1 MAGMAPEPRYHRKR
15 CSAAGVD
22 GQRGYARHRPEDT
35 VLYQTVEQHVGAFF
49 ETVSE
54 QGASLPGFVREAL
67 DAYLRCGRLE
77 GGLLRVK
84 CTRCRHEHVI
94 AFSRRKRGFC
104 PSCGARR
111 MVDGAARL
119 VDHVLPHVPMRQWVV
134 TFPWPLRLLFA
145 ARPALLTR
153 VLGVVTRAVST
164 SMLRRAGLTVRSGA
178 KTGIV
183 TCIQRFSSNL
193 ALNVHLHMLVPD
205 GAYSFERDRPRFH
218 RIPAPSHDDLQRLLD
233 ALIRRITR
241 TLVRA
246 GVLIEDPLPDASGQT
261 YLNLEADSPLDEL
274 SAAAVRYRIVVG
286 PLAGRK
292 TMTLHD
298 PTRVVQ
304 GAPSKPFT
312 VSRDGF
318 SLNAAVA
325 CEPHQRDKL
334 ARVCRYLLR
343 PPIALE
349 RLRLDADGL
358 AASGLAGPAR
368 RVPTGFGCRC
378 VRAMRFSPP
387 SHDTRDR
394 RPRSSQR
401 QVRRFS
407 SAQCSR
413 PRSYLPWRARPASS
427 RAAVLSSSPQPPRGY
442 PF

>member
-1 MAGMAPEPRYHRKR
+1 
-15 CSAAGVD
+15 
-22 GQRGYARHRPEDT
+22 
-35 VLYQTVEQHVGAFF
+35 
-49 ETVSE
+49 
-54 QGASLPGFVREAL
+54 
-67 DAYLRCGRLE
+67 
-77 GGLLRVK
+77 
-84 CTRCRHEHVI
+84 
-94 AFSRRKRGFC
+94 
-104 PSCGARR
+104 
-111 MVDGAARL
+111 
-119 VDHVLPHVPMRQWVV
+119 
-134 TFPWPLRLLFA
+134 
-145 ARPALLTR
+145 
-153 VLGVVTRAVST
+153 
-164 SMLRRAGLTVRSGA
+164 
-178 KTGIV
+178 
-183 TCIQRFSSNL
+183 
-193 ALNVHLHMLVPD
+193 MLVPD

-318 SLNAAVA
+318 SLNAAVV
-325 CEPHQRDKL
+325 CEPHQREKL

-358 AASGLAGPAR
+358 VVYELKRAYADGTTHVLFEPLDFIARLAALVPRPRGHLIRFHGLFAPNAR
-368 RVPTGFGCRC
+368 HRHRIVPTP
-378 VRAMRFSPP
+378 VQP
-387 SHDTRDR
+387 SVPDQT
-394 RPRSSQR
+394 
-401 QVRRFS
+401 
-407 SAQCSR
+407 
-413 PRSYLPWRARPASS
+413 
-427 RAAVLSSSPQPPRGY
+427 SSSPSPASTCLGWMQRLRRTFGIDLSRCPRCGGPLRVIGQVTEPKVIARILEHLQQRHARDPRAPPLPLPR
-442 PF
+442 